1 MTIQGIRQD
10 TNYKVTIDQI
20 GRLER
25 GLLAMREVA
34 AGTPSALDTIARIQ
48 YQEIA
53 RLRSELDAAM
63 GFAEETS
70 DLVVALHGPNVG
82 FGVVP
87 SSVIATTLNNVR
99 GAVQTVSAYLTTG
112 RFLSKGRFPESVSRL
127 ADFQFVGAAGG
138 SVRIKLNLPESQ
150 TLFPEYDLE
159 PVEQSIQLLLET
171 VGWISSNTAIDEFR
185 LRTNDVRLIRLLLTQ
200 VRRVIPPRNGIVQ
213 RIEFSGRLTSPENS
227 YVLSHTSGDRVS
239 DALNEVSTRET
250 RVTERGKLRSV
261 DVDKGA
267 FELRQRPDDRPNL
280 PCDVSEG
287 DLLRALDYLIR
298 DVTVVLEGVQEFDT
312 RGVPSRLK
320 VEDIYEAGV
329 LG

>member
-1 MTIQGIRQD
+1 
-10 TNYKVTIDQI
+10 
-20 GRLER
+20 
-25 GLLAMREVA
+25 MRESA
-34 AGTPSALDTIARIQ
+34 AGTPNALDTIAQIQ

-63 GFAEETS
+63 GFAEEAS
-70 DLVVALHGPNVG
+70 DLVIALQGPNVG

-112 RFLSKGRFPESVSRL
+112 RFMSKGRFPESVSRL
-127 ADFQFVGAAGG
+127 ADFQFAGAASG

-150 TLFPEYDLE
+150 TLFPEFDHE
-159 PVEQSIQLLLET
+159 PIERSVQLLLQT
-171 VGWISSNTAIDEFR
+171 VGWITSNAAIDEFQ
-185 LRTNDVRLIRLLLTQ
+185 LRADDVRLTRLLLTQ

-213 RIEFSGRLTSPENS
+213 RIEFSGRLTSPENR
-227 YVLSHTSGDRVS
+227 YVLSHTSVGRIS

-261 DVDKGA
+261 DVDKVA
-267 FELRQRPDDRPNL
+267 FELRQRPDDKPNL
-280 PCDVSEG
+280 SCDVSEG
-287 DLLRALDYLIR
+287 DLLRALDYLIH

-312 RGVPSRLK
+312 RGRPSRLK
-320 VEDIYEAGV
+320 VEDIYEAEV